1 MQAFNA
7 VEKQESYKMS
17 RVNLS
22 FFNEI
27 KDREITLK
35 KQQLNINRVKD
46 LSVQLLKKIK
56 KT

>member
-1 MQAFNA
+1 
-7 VEKQESYKMS
+7 MS

-56 KT
+56 KKT